1 MGLADGE
8 GVEGEGGDDEGE
20 REWES
25 VRQWVGCRRRIEEPK
40 DGLARPGSGSV
51 RAVQRSAEE
60 LGLRGRAHWVG
71 WLVRRG
77 ASKQEATFAAG
88 RWPWPLGLRAAS
100 MSAPSDQHCGEGTQ
114 AGSDEI
120 MKCARFAAGSGK
132 GAECWFVMRR
142 TGQRCCSLDATR
154 APISGGQRWAR
165 FWSCQSDAS
174 RRSSCASG
182 PGA

>member
-88 RWPWPLGLRAAS
+88 RGRGRWGCVRRACLRRQTSTAAR
-100 MSAPSDQHCGEGTQ
+100 AHRP
-114 AGSDEI
+114 A
-120 MKCARFAAGSGK
+120 
-132 GAECWFVMRR
+132 
-142 TGQRCCSLDATR
+142 ATR
-154 APISGGQRWAR
+154 
-165 FWSCQSDAS
+165 
-174 RRSSCASG
+174 
-182 PGA
+182 